1 MLLGLT
7 ALVFSLSPEAVAVA
21 PALPARARSGFDVSS
36 QIKAQLQVRNMMDE
50 VQPAESPQIEAEPF
64 SFYSNLAVSAAL
76 INRALNPEYWVDEG
90 VHFDPDFN
98 SRLVQNITEPF
109 LRERGIKEVLSVG
122 VSDYAGSDARRM
134 QNINATIAKFD
145 GYIIK
150 QGEKF
155 SFNDLLGSVSEE
167 EGFTYARVLLNSAN
181 AWGLGGGV
189 CQVSTNVFRAALNAG
204 LTIDERRAHSVKF
217 EKYEPAGLDATIYL
231 GEIDLQ
237 FTNNTPGDIL
247 IKFAMRDEKLIT
259 VFYGT
264 KDTRQVSLEK
274 TKHWEGYDGRLATH
288 WERKVQYA
296 GHSEGETY
304 VSNYRPLVTEEDTEA
319 VASAE

>member
-1 MLLGLT
+1 MSN
-7 ALVFSLSPEAVAVA
+7 A
-21 PALPARARSGFDVSS
+21 
-36 QIKAQLQVRNMMDE
+36 
-50 VQPAESPQIEAEPF
+50 QPANTPQVLPETF
-64 SFYSNLAVSAAL
+64 SNYANLDVSAAL
-76 INRALNPEYWVDEG
+76 INRSLNSEYWVDEG
-90 VHFDPDFN
+90 AHFDPEN
-98 SRLVQNITEPF
+98 NGRLLQSIQEPF
-109 LRERGIKEVLSVG
+109 LQERGIKEVLSVG

-145 GYIIK
+145 GHIIK
-150 QGEKF
+150 RGEKF

-167 EGFTYARVLLNSAN
+167 DGFTYARVLLNSAN

-204 LTIDERRAHSVKF
+204 LTIDQRRAHSVKF

-259 VFYGT
+259 VLYGT
-264 KDTRQVSLEK
+264 KDTRHVTLQK
-274 TKHWEGYDGRLATH
+274 TKKWQGYDGREAAH
-288 WERKVQYA
+288 WERKIQYA
-296 GHSEGETY
+296 GHSEEETY

-319 VASAE
+319 VAAAQ